1 MKDGVGL
8 PEGDQAADKLQ
19 LLAVGFRKTPIQ
31 PGNLIILAV
40 SVVIPLLGISE
51 LVSRQKEGRSLA

>member
-1 MKDGVGL
+1 MKDGMGL
-8 PEGDQAADKLQ
+8 PESDQAADKLQ
-19 LLAVGFRKTPIQ
+19 LLPVGFRKTPIQ

-40 SVVIPLLGISE
+40 SVVIPLLGISK